1 MARRDYPDGG
11 HERGDPGVGRGFI
24 RHQYADPLL
33 DLFIKKGFVTQ
44 KEAEQ
49 VEAEAEALRA
59 NESQMQPAPLSRWKI
74 SEGIK
79 KVE

>member
-1 MARRDYPDGG
+1 MRVIKSRRRATWLAGIVLMGIMSAATLGWGADSSDTN
-11 HERGDPGVGRGFI
+11 
-24 RHQYADPLL
+24 ASDPLL

-59 NESQMQPAPLSRWKI
+59 NESQ
-74 SEGIK
+74 
-79 KVE
+79 